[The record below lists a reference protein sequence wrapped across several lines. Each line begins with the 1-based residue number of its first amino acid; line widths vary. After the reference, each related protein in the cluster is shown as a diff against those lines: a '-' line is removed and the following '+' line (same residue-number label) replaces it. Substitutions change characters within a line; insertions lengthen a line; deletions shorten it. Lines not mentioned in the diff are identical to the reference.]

1 MGADRAPRINGNLSC
16 FLWVIL
22 LCTGLLFG
30 CSFIKTNSLD
40 SPLTTINPTS
50 SLGWPDSNPG
60 TPISTSPVSTLLPP
74 TQTPDLQGS
83 PGIPDEPSPMLPV
96 YSRTQYILDAV
107 FNYDQHT
114 LIVVETIRY
123 VNNTAEELLDLVL
136 VIDPNRWEV
145 GFTLL
150 SITWEEGAAIE
161 SYELLADEMYI
172 TLPDPLALGE
182 AMELTLSYSLDI
194 PPIASPVGEANPRA
208 YGYSRRQTNIVDW
221 YFYVPPYR
229 PGEGWLVHPRWA
241 FGERQVYEAS
251 DFQVRLSLE
260 KPVENLV
267 IAASAAVEIDGDAYT
282 YRLEGAR
289 TFALSASDQY
299 QVNTTRVG
307 DVDIYSYNFPF
318 DEDAGQEVLKN
329 TADAVELFS
338 QLIMPYPYSSFSVV
352 EADFLD
358 GMEFSGL
365 FFLSHGFYDL
375 YDGTPR
381 GYLTFIAAHE
391 TAHQWWY
398 GLVGNDQALEPWLDE
413 ALCTYM
419 EYIFYENVYTDDP
432 SISVQKLLDWWWYY
446 RVNFYAPQG
455 WVDGTIYNFTLFR
468 PYRDSI
474 YLHGAEF
481 ISDLRILIGDEA
493 FFAFLREYA
502 HQYAYKIASAP
513 DFFTL
518 LGEFT
523 DQDLDELMA
532 KYFQTQL
539 ASPRSYR

>member
-1 MGADRAPRINGNLSC
+1 MGVDRAPAINVKLSHL
-16 FLWVIL
+16 LWMIL
-22 LCTGLLFG
+22 LCSGVLFG
-30 CSFIKTNSLD
+30 CSFVTSGSPDSPFSTVVPTASLD
-40 SPLTTINPTS
+40 
-50 SLGWPDSNPG
+50 WPDSNPE
-60 TPISTSPVSTLLPP
+60 TPISTLPVTTVIPSVETSH
-74 TQTPDLQGS
+74 LQGS
-83 PGIPDEPSPMLPV
+83 PGVPDDPSPMTPV
-96 YSRTQYILDAV
+96 YSRTLYVLDAL
-107 FNYDQHT
+107 FSYDQHR
-114 LIVVETIRY
+114 LDVIETIRY
-123 VNNTAEELLDLVL
+123 VNTASENLLDLVL
-136 VIDPNRWEV
+136 VIEPNRWEV

-150 SITWEEGAAIE
+150 SLTWEDGTAIE

-172 TLPDPLALGE
+172 ILPDPLTPGE
-182 AMELTLSYSLDI
+182 ALELELTYSLDI
-194 PPIASPVGEANPRA
+194 TPIASPVGEANPRA

-229 PGEGWLVHPRWA
+229 SGEGWLVHPRWA

-260 KPVENLV
+260 EPVENLV
-267 IAASAAVEIDGDAYT
+267 IAASAPAEMDGDTYT
-282 YRLEGAR
+282 YHLEGAR
-289 TFALSASDQY
+289 TFALSASNQY
-299 QVNTTRVG
+299 QVQTVRVG
-307 DVDIYSYNFPF
+307 EVDIFSYTFLF
-318 DEDAGQEVLKN
+318 DEYAGQEALKN

-419 EYIFYENVYTDDP
+419 EYIFYEHVYADDP
-432 SISVQKLLDWWWYY
+432 SVSVQILLDWWWSY
-446 RVNFYAPQG
+446 RVNFYEPHG
-455 WVDGTIYNFTLFR
+455 WVDSAIYNFSLFR

-481 ISDLRILIGDEA
+481 LSDLRTLIGDEA
-493 FFAFLREYA
+493 FFAFLRAYA
-502 HQYAYKIASAP
+502 RQYAYKIATAS
-513 DFFTL
+513 DFFAL
-518 LGEFT
+518 LDDYT
-523 DQDLDELMA
+523 DQDLDELIA
-532 KYFQTQL
+532 KYFQAQL
-539 ASPRSYR
+539 ASPASYR